1 MSIINQGV
9 TSQYVPKQE
18 NQNLE
23 QKNENIVNQNN
34 SLKNGTQTNARG
46 IPLNNNVQNLY
57 ANKNEGNINKNQI
70 QYNNSQNLLNK
81 NNNIDNK
88 NLSSQYIGQ
97 NNNSN
102 NHNNDIKSKYKSLKA
117 SQKTQAQN
125 INCSINQDINLN
137 NNSNLPNIQPDQYKS
152 IKENLGLTKNNND
165 LNEKNQ
171 TYKNNII
178 ANPIANLNTNSNDLK
193 NNNDFQANNLNLATS
208 QKIQNIN
215 LQNQPG
221 NSFPNNINNNPQ
233 YNINSNNLQGIN
245 NNINNNPQQI
255 SNNFIQNS
263 INQNNINI
271 QNQQQNN
278 NSLPNKNINDG
289 KFNLSRYT
297 KESKTGLI
305 NLVETSYLNAILRII
320 SSIGSFASFFLNPI
334 NQNMI
339 RGSIKTKPLSFVIQR
354 LFFHLYP
361 YPENNNPE
369 KYKPDAILE
378 LLGILNVVYKSN
390 KKRNPNDL
398 IHFILDTLH
407 NELNEVKKNEQKL
420 IQDQYDKKK
429 VVDEGI
435 LNFVNYNKSKISD
448 TLNWFEIKETECS
461 KCGRKSYNFYTFN
474 IFELD
479 ILSTYEFRKNHNSLT
494 LFDCLDYFKA
504 SKPQNLFCKICNQ
517 YTQMSN
523 TSKIYSSP
531 PYFIF
536 SLDRKNID
544 ENLKKISFFIQEEIN
559 INGYLENKTS
569 YKDYRLSGITYFSL
583 KEEKYLSF
591 CKSPVDQKW
600 YEYNDEIVLEKE
612 INSILKEHQNEFIP
626 CLLVYKF
633 EKK

>member
-1 MSIINQGV
+1 MSMINQGI

-18 NQNLE
+18 NQNPEL
-23 QKNENIVNQNN
+23 KYENIVIQNN
-34 SLKNGTQTNARG
+34 SLKNGTQTNARVQ
-46 IPLNNNVQNLY
+46 PLISNEQNLY
-57 ANKNEGNINKNQI
+57 ANKNEGNINQNQI

-81 NNNIDNK
+81 NNIDYSN
-88 NLSSQYIGQ
+88 YIGQ

-102 NHNNDIKSKYKSLKA
+102 TYNNDINSKYKSIKPN
-117 SQKTQAQN
+117 QQTHAQN
-125 INCSINQDINLN
+125 INRSINQDINLN
-137 NNSNLPNIQPDQYKS
+137 NNSDLPNIQPDQNKS
-152 IKENLGLTKNNND
+152 NKENLKSTKINNN

-178 ANPIANLNTNSNDLK
+178 TNPDANLNINNNDLK
-193 NNNDFQANNLNLATS
+193 NTNNFQVNNLNFSTY

-215 LQNQPG
+215 LQNKSA
-221 NSFPNNINNNPQ
+221 NSFPVNINNNPQ
-233 YNINSNNLQGIN
+233 YNIDSNNLQGIN
-245 NNINNNPQQI
+245 NNINNNPQKI

-263 INQNNINI
+263 INQNNLDV
-271 QNQQQNN
+271 QGQQQNN

-289 KFNLSRYT
+289 KFHLSRYT

-320 SSIGSFASFFLNPI
+320 SSIGSFASFFLNPL
-334 NQNMI
+334 NQKMI
-339 RGSIKTKPLSFVIQR
+339 RDSIKTKPLSFVIQR

-429 VVDEGI
+429 VVDQGI
-435 LNFVNYNKSKISD
+435 SNFINYNKSKISD
-448 TLNWFEIKETECS
+448 ILNWFEIKESKCS
-461 KCGRKSYNFYTFN
+461 KCGKKSYNFYTFN

-479 ILSTYEFRKNHNSLT
+479 ILSTYEFRKSHNSLT
-494 LFDCLDYFKA
+494 LFDCLDYFIA
-504 SKPQNLFCKICNQ
+504 PKPQNLFCKICNQ

-536 SLDRKNID
+536 SLDRKNND
-544 ENLKKISFFIQEEIN
+544 DNLMRIQFYIQEQIN
-559 INGYLENKTS
+559 INNYLENKNS
-569 YKDYRLSGITYFSL
+569 YKAFRLTGITYFSL
-583 KEEKYLSF
+583 KEKKYLSF

-612 INSILKEHQNEFIP
+612 ISNILKEHQNDYIP

-633 EKK
+633 ENK